1 MARAKRT
8 DRADA
13 RRRYRATASAIA
25 TEETSADE
33 GASAERRPD
42 PSSPAAPPARPGI
55 TTAFRAAYHRPDVRG
70 DLAALPALVR
80 SPAFLVGLAVLL
92 GCTIA
97 ISVAP
102 RNTVSA
108 LLFQLGVAD
117 VRGFPA
123 MTATLIAGFLARR
136 ASYLIGLIL
145 GLVAT
150 LAYAFFAIAI
160 LPVIVTEPLPAGTQG
175 SLIIGMALLSPVL
188 GLLSAAAAAWYRRFL
203 SMSGA
208 RRTQARAGSKPK
220 PKPRRR

>member
-13 RRRYRATASAIA
+13 RRRYRTTTSAIA
-25 TEETSADE
+25 TDETDVEEAPSA
-33 GASAERRPD
+33 GRRPVAA
-42 PSSPAAPPARPGI
+42 SPAGPPARPGI
-55 TTAFRAAYHRPDVRG
+55 TTAFRAAYHRPDVRA
-70 DLAALPALVR
+70 DVAALPALVR

-97 ISVAP
+97 IAVAP

-160 LPVIVTEPLPAGTQG
+160 LPVIVTEPLPSGTQV
-175 SLIIGMALLSPVL
+175 SLIVGMALLSPVL

-208 RRTQARAGSKPK
+208 RRTQARAATKPK
-220 PKPRRR
+220 ARRR

>member
-13 RRRYRATASAIA
+13 RRRYRATTNAAA
-25 TEETSADE
+25 TEETNGDDVPNA
-33 GASAERRPD
+33 ARRPAGA
-42 PSSPAAPPARPGI
+42 PSAAPAAARPGI
-55 TTAFRAAYHRPDVRG
+55 TTAFRVAYHRPDLRADV
-70 DLAALPALVR
+70 AAIPMLLR
-80 SPAFLVGLAVLL
+80 SPAFLIGLAVLL
-92 GCTIA
+92 VCTIA
-97 ISVAP
+97 MTVAP

-123 MTATLIAGFLARR
+123 MTATLIAGFLAPR

-145 GLVAT
+145 GIAAT
-150 LAYAFFAIAI
+150 LAYAFFAVAVLPTIAA
-160 LPVIVTEPLPAGTQG
+160 EPLPSGMQA

-203 SMSGA
+203 SLSGT
-208 RRTQARAGSKPK
+208 RRTQARAGSKA
-220 PKPRRR
+220 KPRRR